1 MPVEIREV
9 IIRAVLNSGN
19 DKPGHEKQNDRD
31 QNDREMIVQA
41 CVNEVMRILKRSKQ
55 R

>member
-9 IIRAVLNSGN
+9 VVRAVINPN
-19 DKPGHEKQNDRD
+19 NDRTPKTD
-31 QNDREMIVQA
+31 PQAYPEIMRESLVTA
-41 CVNEVMRILKRSKQ
+41 CVNEVMRILKRAKE